1 MNAYVYP
8 TNPVEG
14 VDPLGLSEEAV
25 AAAIPIALTAAA
37 ADGPLPIG
45 DIVGGVI
52 LAGAAI
58 YSLTCSGNKTKTTEE
73 ERTKTKCKDATPQNI
88 IESVKD
94 STLLTQQEEVSVP
107 VVAAYTM
114 MIEQGS
120 VPPPVKMDG
129 QIIVDGNHRMV
140 AAILCGTNPPIQA
153 STASPSV
160 PVYPFS
166 AIQPTLT
173 DWGNR

>member
-14 VDPLGLSEEAV
+14 VDPLGLSEEAM

-58 YSLTCSGNKTKTTEE
+58 YGLTCSDKAKKAQ
-73 ERTKTKCKDATPQNI
+73 ERKAYSRVCKSPVPPTGDQCKDAKANLDRLKLCLQLRVDFSEKWFNHNPDLGHMEE
-88 IESVKD
+88 IENTRKAIVK
-94 STLLTQQEEVSVP
+94 LEEFLKRNCP
-107 VVAAYTM
+107 
-114 MIEQGS
+114 
-120 VPPPVKMDG
+120 
-129 QIIVDGNHRMV
+129 
-140 AAILCGTNPPIQA
+140 
-153 STASPSV
+153 
-160 PVYPFS
+160 
-166 AIQPTLT
+166 
-173 DWGNR
+173 